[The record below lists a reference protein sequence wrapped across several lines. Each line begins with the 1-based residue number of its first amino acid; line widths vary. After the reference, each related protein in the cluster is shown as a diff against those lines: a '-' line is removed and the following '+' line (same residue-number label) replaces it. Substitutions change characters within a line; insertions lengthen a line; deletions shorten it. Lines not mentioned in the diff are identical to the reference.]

1 MTKNKKASSSDI
13 RSKAAK
19 ILKDPKTSQIQK
31 KLAGSALSQS
41 DPNKQTGSEMEEIA
55 AQVLQG
61 NRYSDTTKS
70 LAGSVLSQA
79 AIQRLPDG
87 DIRELTTR
95 PQAYLDDMWDRQLES
110 DLESGKLDT
119 LIARAEKDI
128 ATNRVR
134 DLDEVLYNL

>member
-13 RSKAAK
+13 RSKA
-19 ILKDPKTSQIQK
+19 SQIQK

-55 AQVLQG
+55 TQVLQS
-61 NRYSDTTKS
+61 NKYSDTTKS

-134 DLDEVLYNL
+134 DLDEVLCDA